1 MGVLEDICEESL
13 QATGFFHGG
22 PARLEVGY
30 VRLPVLRDNTAE
42 LMIQLWT
49 IETKT

>member
-22 PARLEVGY
+22 PARVDSSY
-30 VRLPVLRDNTAE
+30 VRSITVG
-42 LMIQLWT
+42 QC
-49 IETKT
+49 